1 MSNFGE
7 GRSEPSLVESPQ
19 TGQVPSLLEPSLPF
33 VDEDFFKDR
42 IELRPAE
49 PQLKTSSLPE
59 VLVELP
65 GNIFFKDR
73 VLPPSQHVQSPNL
86 HYSAEYFVELSK
98 LASSP
103 GHSWPADT
111 PNYLGSRIQ
120 LAHSKLNIPSW
131 RRHLVGYDEPEIS
144 WFLQFGFPIGLQE
157 DPAPVLV
164 SSQANH
170 GSSYQYYSS
179 IDKFIKVGLVKCD
192 LVGPFEISPFE
203 QIQVSPLMTAP
214 KKPCS
219 RRPVFDASYGDH
231 SLNSNTPADFYLGQ
245 PMEYAYPR
253 IEDFKNLILQKGQA
267 CFIWKG
273 TYQDFSY
280 KYPFVQLTT
289 QK

>member
-19 TGQVPSLLEPSLPF
+19 TGQVPSLLEPSFPF

-73 VLPPSQHVQSPNL
+73 VLPPSKHVQSPNL

-98 LASSP
+98 MASSP

-170 GSSYQYYSS
+170 GSSYQHH
-179 IDKFIKVGLVKCD
+179 
-192 LVGPFEISPFE
+192 
-203 QIQVSPLMTAP
+203 
-214 KKPCS
+214 
-219 RRPVFDASYGDH
+219 R
-231 SLNSNTPADFYLGQ
+231 N
-245 PMEYAYPR
+245 
-253 IEDFKNLILQKGQA
+253 
-267 CFIWKG
+267 
-273 TYQDFSY
+273 
-280 KYPFVQLTT
+280 
-289 QK
+289 